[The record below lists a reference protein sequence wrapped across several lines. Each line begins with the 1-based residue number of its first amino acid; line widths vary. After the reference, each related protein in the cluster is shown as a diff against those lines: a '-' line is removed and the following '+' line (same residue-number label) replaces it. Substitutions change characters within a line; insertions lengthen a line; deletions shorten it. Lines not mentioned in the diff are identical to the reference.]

1 MKLSLLSQIQDKP
14 SYRWWIYAA
23 IAVGTF
29 ITVVEQS
36 ATSIV
41 VPSIAEHFG
50 ADIPTAQW
58 MAIAY
63 MLSVSALM
71 MPAGAIAD
79 SIGRKRIWVWG
90 LLVFG
95 CATFLTGLL
104 SLIHI

>member
-1 MKLSLLSQIQDKP
+1 MIFFLSRIQDKP
-14 SYRWWIYAA
+14 SYRWWVYGAVA
-23 IAVGTF
+23 IGTF
-29 ITVVEQS
+29 ISIVEQS
-36 ATSIV
+36 ATAIV

-79 SIGRKRIWVWG
+79 SIG
-90 LLVFG
+90 
-95 CATFLTGLL
+95 L